1 MSDGDWIDE
10 VLNHLQ
16 ESTIIIDNTGS
27 VLGPKEDARAFQ
39 AAKDTAKAA
48 IEQKL
53 NEARIEGI
61 KLVDKALL
69 DNVTGSYPVP
79 AVRNLIKLLIWEY
92 TPADERKALQA
103 NEEGK

>member
-53 NEARIEGI
+53 NEAKQTIDVNTWSYINQYASNCVCEACVEIRKQKKRI
-61 KLVDKALL
+61 A
-69 DNVTGSYPVP
+69 T
-79 AVRNLIKLLIWEY
+79 
-92 TPADERKALQA
+92 LQA
-103 NEEGK
+103 SKEEK